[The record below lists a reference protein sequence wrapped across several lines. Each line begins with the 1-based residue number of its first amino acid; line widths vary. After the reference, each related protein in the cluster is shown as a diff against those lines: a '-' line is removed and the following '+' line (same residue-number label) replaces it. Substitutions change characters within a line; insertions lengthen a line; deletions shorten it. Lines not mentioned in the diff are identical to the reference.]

1 MTKQNQNYYTEEK
14 IKEIFLNSIFEK
26 AMDETLNSDV
36 NINHLEN
43 LFTNETYYSAMKIV
57 PLLERKVLY
66 LYYIEKC
73 RLNEICK
80 RLKLQKNEVIK
91 LRAKGIMHFKSN
103 LATLYKA
110 ETYTERSKRKW
121 KKDLTIKA
129 IKKQKS

>member
-103 LATLYKA
+103 LATLYKS

-121 KKDLTIKA
+121 KKDLTIKT

>member
-43 LFTNETYYSAMKIV
+43 LFTNETYYSAMEIV

-66 LYYIEKC
+66 LSYIEKL

-103 LATLYKA
+103 LATLYKVKNLQRGA
-110 ETYTERSKRKW
+110 RENE
-121 KKDLTIKA
+121 KKI
-129 IKKQKS
+129 

>member
-1 MTKQNQNYYTEEK
+1 MTKQNQNFYTEEN

-66 LYYIEKC
+66 LSYIENYK
-73 RLNEICK
+73 LNEIC
-80 RLKLQKNEVIK
+80 RILKLQKNEVIK
-91 LRAKGIMHFKSN
+91 LRAKGIMHFRSN

-110 ETYTERSKRKW
+110 QNLQKGARNNE
-121 KKDLTIKA
+121 KKI
-129 IKKQKS
+129 